1 MGQPYVYEERLAGYL
16 AGNAALWPLEH
27 DGRVEPHGVFPPDAS
42 SAPVPFS
49 GSRPC
54 FFMVS
59 AVFLSRMDI
68 FSFLRFASISEILAA
83 VLFPVSFGR

>member
-1 MGQPYVYEERLAGYL
+1 MGETVS
-16 AGNAALWPLEH
+16 
-27 DGRVEPHGVFPPDAS
+27 DAPS
-42 SAPVPFS
+42 GPVPFS

-68 FSFLRFASISEILAA
+68 FSFLRFASISEILADL
-83 VLFPVSFGR
+83 LFPVSFGRFARAAAFVLLMNSYSCTWWKTSVGS